1 MIKIV
6 ENKNLKDLCSFRIGG
21 EANQVL
27 EIYSDDDIRKAHHLS
42 QEERLPLIILGDGT
56 NSIFKAG
63 KTDYIIGLMKIEG
76 KRVMQDF
83 DTSSLI
89 EVGAG
94 ENWDEFVEWS
104 VKNKYSGLELLS
116 GIPGTVGAAP
126 IQNIGAYGRE
136 ISDILVNV
144 HAFDRDTKD
153 FVILGIQDCN
163 FDYRTSIFKEYP
175 NRYIIK
181 KITLELKKTP
191 AEDPQYKDLK
201 LYFIGQ
207 NKPSAR
213 QIRNA
218 VWEIREDKLPNPWE
232 QPNCGSF
239 FKNPFIDISLLESII
254 KKYPSIPRYQID
266 QNTFKLYAG
275 WLIENIEYKK
285 IETENI
291 KFNPKNKLVLINTG
305 EADFKEL
312 QKVISEIQ
320 KEVSTHF
327 GIDLEVEP
335 TIFE

>member
-56 NSIFKAG
+56 NSIFKDG

-175 NRYIIK
+175 TTCIGGGV
-181 KITLELKKTP
+181 
-191 AEDPQYKDLK
+191 A
-201 LYFIGQ
+201 FI
-207 NKPSAR
+207 
-213 QIRNA
+213 
-218 VWEIREDKLPNPWE
+218 
-232 QPNCGSF
+232 
-239 FKNPFIDISLLESII
+239 
-254 KKYPSIPRYQID
+254 
-266 QNTFKLYAG
+266 
-275 WLIENIEYKK
+275 
-285 IETENI
+285 
-291 KFNPKNKLVLINTG
+291 
-305 EADFKEL
+305 
-312 QKVISEIQ
+312 
-320 KEVSTHF
+320 
-327 GIDLEVEP
+327 
-335 TIFE
+335 